1 MKEDSHGKISGYL
14 HIDETD
20 KRKNFP
26 KRFFILDKN
35 SGLCRW
41 FKDKPEEN
49 SKEKQELRGV
59 ININYITH
67 VDILSKSKIEHCFV
81 INTPFRAYY
90 AKGTSKEEAERWVDA
105 LNDAG
110 RIHVPQEVLFTNG
123 GKTSSSLSRQ
133 NSQKGEGYTTK
144 VVGGVVMKKS
154 ANLTSASIPSNSSLN
169 SRKHDA
175 ASNTTLN
182 SSSEMLDKNNYDVV
196 IRSGWA
202 TKQGH
207 IRKNWKRRF
216 FKLFKNGFAYYKSD
230 KQNEPPIRVVEMND
244 ILMVQETGA
253 HRKNFVFF
261 VATNDKIYYIQ
272 ADSKSEMASWIASFS
287 EAITS
292 FRESL
297 QAIQLQV
304 FHHSGDY
311 NSLDSMTSSLS
322 GSRASVASSG
332 VVMRTAGRKSPNLNR
347 YSVQQ
352 SPSSTLGRKSK
363 EDFRRSMISV
373 APSGGGNFNLDPQID
388 KRSAVKPSL
397 VKKKKNTGVRF
408 SLNYMLQKKQ
418 QKINNN

>member
-35 SGLCRW
+35 TGLCRW

-90 AKGTSKEEAERWVDA
+90 AKGTSKEEAEMWVDA

-123 GKTSSSLSRQ
+123 SQTSSSLSRQ

-154 ANLTSASIPSNSSLN
+154 ANNLTSASIPSNSSLN
-169 SRKHDA
+169 SIKNNA

-182 SSSEMLDKNNYDVV
+182 SSSEMLDKNNYDQV

-272 ADSKSEMASWIASFS
+272 ADSKSEMASWIASIS

-297 QAIQLQV
+297 QAIHLQEEEAENGIDQSGTQV
-304 FHHSGDY
+304 ETPLKRISSWLGLSKQSYKLPRQPNGNQQNHS
-311 NSLDSMTSSLS
+311 T
-322 GSRASVASSG
+322 
-332 VVMRTAGRKSPNLNR
+332 
-347 YSVQQ
+347 
-352 SPSSTLGRKSK
+352 
-363 EDFRRSMISV
+363 
-373 APSGGGNFNLDPQID
+373 
-388 KRSAVKPSL
+388 
-397 VKKKKNTGVRF
+397 
-408 SLNYMLQKKQ
+408 
-418 QKINNN
+418 

>member
-297 QAIQLQV
+297 QAIQLQEEEAENGIDQNV
-304 FHHSGDY
+304 NSGETPLKRISSWLGLSKQSYKLPRQPNGDQQNHS
-311 NSLDSMTSSLS
+311 T
-322 GSRASVASSG
+322 
-332 VVMRTAGRKSPNLNR
+332 
-347 YSVQQ
+347 
-352 SPSSTLGRKSK
+352 
-363 EDFRRSMISV
+363 
-373 APSGGGNFNLDPQID
+373 
-388 KRSAVKPSL
+388 
-397 VKKKKNTGVRF
+397 
-408 SLNYMLQKKQ
+408 
-418 QKINNN
+418 